1 MNHFIIAATL
11 GLAISLG
18 AHAQPSADVPRQTLH
33 PSVVTPLLDNDG
45 VPFLPAPWAIPVN
58 PAHRTRGAL
67 YATEAQALSHE
78 RTLPGKVISVRA
90 GCCGDQ
96 GIEDAMLDAWY
107 QYVAYDAPRDM
118 PVLVRG
124 QDLGLAARLADRL
137 ANAGFDPVFL
147 VTVP

>member
-1 MNHFIIAATL
+1 
-11 GLAISLG
+11 
-18 AHAQPSADVPRQTLH
+18 
-33 PSVVTPLLDNDG
+33 
-45 VPFLPAPWAIPVN
+45 
-58 PAHRTRGAL
+58 
-67 YATEAQALSHE
+67 
-78 RTLPGKVISVRA
+78 
-90 GCCGDQ
+90 
-96 GIEDAMLDAWY
+96 MLDAWY